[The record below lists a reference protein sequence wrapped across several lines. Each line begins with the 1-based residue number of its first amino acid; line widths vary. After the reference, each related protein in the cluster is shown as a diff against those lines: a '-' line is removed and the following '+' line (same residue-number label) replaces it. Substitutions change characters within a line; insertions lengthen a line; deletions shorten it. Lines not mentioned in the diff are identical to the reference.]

1 MAISKTW
8 VMFTLIKGHIRQ
20 KKSQVQ
26 SWQTAISET
35 KVIFSHDKRPYH
47 KQEWSQVMTNSHIR
61 NKHHFQSWQTA
72 MSEIRVR
79 FSLDKQQWKKK
90 KKKHTH
96 THTKK
101 KKKKKKKKEVL
112 FRLDTRPW
120 RQSFSFLANG
130 SIRKKT
136 QIQSWQPAVR
146 EARVMFILNKH
157 IRHQSNVQTW
167 QMPLQRSELCLV
179 LTSSIAKSSVVPKRP
194 SRFRDRF

>member
-8 VMFTLIKGHIRQ
+8 VMFTLIKGHIRPKNK

-35 KVIFSHDKRPYH
+35 KVKFSHDKRPYH

-90 KKKHTH
+90 KKHTH
-96 THTKK
+96 THTQ
-101 KKKKKKKKEVL
+101 KKKKEEEEKKENTSLLLLRTEEKSTTLSL
-112 FRLDTRPW
+112 FFTSLLHSFVWNSPPSHSLLTVYFLKLSW
-120 RQSFSFLANG
+120 RQCVFFENANG
-130 SIRKKT
+130 GKK
-136 QIQSWQPAVR
+136 
-146 EARVMFILNKH
+146 
-157 IRHQSNVQTW
+157 
-167 QMPLQRSELCLV
+167 
-179 LTSSIAKSSVVPKRP
+179 
-194 SRFRDRF
+194 